1 MKTAQLGGNP
11 LKILSGSFSLPF
23 FKAWHKTR
31 NTIIL
36 SSWILMHTQSEDIN
50 RSSLIK
56 RTIRP
61 GWNMKKPVRDTKVFT
76 SHTCSNNHT
85 EYAAISIKNVIE
97 RWQIR
102 IWKKEEN
109 EADSWWNSR
118 KKKTYFKCMSC
129 TFFSAQICDTRVN
142 TILFW
147 LCIILNRFGSHI
159 KKTENLNIK
168 LLTLPFFGFVSR
180 SRCAFKIPDCLI
192 SRPGDREIFSSPEN
206 DIKSV

>member
-1 MKTAQLGGNP
+1 MGAASQQKIQGNINKTEKCEDSAARSKNP

-36 SSWILMHTQSEDIN
+36 NSWILMHTQSEDIN

-118 KKKTYFKCMSC
+118 KIKRISSVCRAH
-129 TFFSAQICDTRVN
+129 FSVHKYVTRVR
-142 TILFW
+142 IQF
-147 LCIILNRFGSHI
+147 CF
-159 KKTENLNIK
+159 
-168 LLTLPFFGFVSR
+168 
-180 SRCAFKIPDCLI
+180 DC
-192 SRPGDREIFSSPEN
+192 
-206 DIKSV
+206 V